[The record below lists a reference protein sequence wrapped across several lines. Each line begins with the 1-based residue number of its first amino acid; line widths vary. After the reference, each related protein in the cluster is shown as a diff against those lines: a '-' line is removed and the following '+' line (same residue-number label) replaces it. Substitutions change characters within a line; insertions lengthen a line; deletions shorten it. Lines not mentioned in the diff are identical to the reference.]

1 MKATL
6 VRAHRTA
13 LLQTSLATPVLI
25 DLEKSQE
32 TALAIRV
39 ADLFSFRRQGL
50 PSRVRAIGYQ
60 GKEGTWMVA
69 VAFRITGTPVAP
81 FAGAAYVNPRQE
93 DGQRLLQRLAMQER
107 LPFLF
112 FSPHL
117 RVVVRQEAGWSVH
130 HRQEVRLLLAQIAQ
144 AQTDKRL
151 TGSEDLDFDR
161 AKKEFQDLYSI
172 RTLLAAHPRSEVRLS
187 SPFRGVVL
195 E

>member
-6 VRAHRTA
+6 VQAHRTA
-13 LLQTSLATPVLI
+13 LLQTPLATPVLI
-25 DLEKSQE
+25 GLEKSQE
-32 TALAIRV
+32 AALAIRV
-39 ADLFSFRRQGL
+39 TDLFSVRRQGL
-50 PSRVRAIGYQ
+50 PITVRAIGYQ
-60 GKEGTWMVA
+60 GKEGTWIVA
-69 VAFRITGTPVAP
+69 VAFRIAGTPVAP

-93 DGQRLLQRLAMQER
+93 DGLRLLQRLATQER

-112 FSPHL
+112 LSPSL

-130 HRQEVRLLLAQIAQ
+130 HRQEVRLLLAQMAHV
-144 AQTDKRL
+144 QTNKRL
-151 TGSEDLDFDR
+151 TGGEDLDFER

-172 RTLLAAHPRSEVRLS
+172 KTLLVVHPRSEVRPS